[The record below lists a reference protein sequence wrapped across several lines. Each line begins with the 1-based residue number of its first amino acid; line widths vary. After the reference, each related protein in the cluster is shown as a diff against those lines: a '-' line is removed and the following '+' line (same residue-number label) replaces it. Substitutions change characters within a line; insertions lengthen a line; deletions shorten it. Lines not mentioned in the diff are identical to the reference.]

1 MRIREDV
8 IAKLREYSL
17 KVFPLEG
24 KRPARHLST
33 WKEIDEN
40 VPMGTPFGVA
50 LGGINNIFV
59 IDLDD
64 SRLIPYFQHIIDRT
78 YSVKTGKGA
87 HIYIQGGKVCPSNGS
102 IETSYGHIDIKSKD
116 GYVVG
121 ETSDHYNKENDGYV
135 KSGKSYQKFTDSPLE
150 INKID
155 PKEIGKIYQS
165 LGFQHSHDDSI
176 LPKKDNIKKRN
187 LKALENGVETG
198 NRNNELFALA
208 CNNLKSGLAP
218 DIVYDNICYINDK
231 SSQPLGE
238 DEVKQLFQ
246 SAIAK
251 VQGDIEESNTV
262 HKIDDKTT
270 YRLTDEEPKELK
282 PITSIDD
289 EQFILVYLNTDVE
302 VAERK
307 VETVPMG
314 YFVVNGKHGKDLVS
328 CESPELLKEYNCN
341 VFKSFKPLVNRWK
354 NAYVQSYLASD
365 TKVNPKGVLDDL
377 VSLERK
383 YCDNPYDY
391 DYYFEAIW
399 KIHTYFYRLFPL
411 TPYDDYTGMKNIGK
425 SKRLDLN
432 KLICF
437 NAMKSDDISL
447 SALFRTVEG
456 TGATILI
463 DEAENID
470 EELQK
475 LLRGG
480 NQKGHEVTRAEE
492 IRGQYTPVSFD
503 VFSPKAFGHIKPIDN
518 VLQDRCI
525 TTKLYRTTNKA
536 IANSEPDEE
545 ENPLI
550 YSCRERC
557 YRLFLDYAPEIKS
570 LIPEAYALFSDVMG
584 RELKLWLPLVTIAL
598 FLEKH
603 GCDGLI
609 EKLMTKLSVNS
620 DEKKVKDIDEN
631 DEVKILSVLLEK
643 EPENIPKKSR
653 ELYNSI
659 NEGLLRIYNLEP
671 VNDVKL
677 CHYLENLGFTK
688 RRSSS
693 FTKWININAEKLAE
707 AKERCGMVEATQAT
721 LGDSVSSVG
730 SVS

>member
-1 MRIREDV
+1 
-8 IAKLREYSL
+8 
-17 KVFPLEG
+17 
-24 KRPARHLST
+24 
-33 WKEIDEN
+33 
-40 VPMGTPFGVA
+40 
-50 LGGINNIFV
+50 
-59 IDLDD
+59 
-64 SRLIPYFQHIIDRT
+64 
-78 YSVKTGKGA
+78 
-87 HIYIQGGKVCPSNGS
+87 
-102 IETSYGHIDIKSKD
+102 
-116 GYVVG
+116 
-121 ETSDHYNKENDGYV
+121 
-135 KSGKSYQKFTDSPLE
+135 
-150 INKID
+150 
-155 PKEIGKIYQS
+155 
-165 LGFQHSHDDSI
+165 
-176 LPKKDNIKKRN
+176 
-187 LKALENGVETG
+187 
-198 NRNNELFALA
+198 
-208 CNNLKSGLAP
+208 
-218 DIVYDNICYINDK
+218 
-231 SSQPLGE
+231 
-238 DEVKQLFQ
+238 
-246 SAIAK
+246 
-251 VQGDIEESNTV
+251 
-262 HKIDDKTT
+262 
-270 YRLTDEEPKELK
+270 
-282 PITSIDD
+282 
-289 EQFILVYLNTDVE
+289 
-302 VAERK
+302 
-307 VETVPMG
+307 
-314 YFVVNGKHGKDLVS
+314 
-328 CESPELLKEYNCN
+328 
-341 VFKSFKPLVNRWK
+341 
-354 NAYVQSYLASD
+354 
-365 TKVNPKGVLDDL
+365 
-377 VSLERK
+377 
-383 YCDNPYDY
+383 
-391 DYYFEAIW
+391 
-399 KIHTYFYRLFPL
+399 
-411 TPYDDYTGMKNIGK
+411 MKNIGK